1 MKKEPIKLSAEE
13 QRYLQEVLKKAN
25 KKPTGLYFFIA
36 IVGLFMATI
45 GAQGFWSFYK
55 SLRSKTTAQVIDNYS
70 YKSGK
75 YSYYDIIAIKTGTTD
90 TLHFSERSP
99 SAAIGQTIEIWDVAD
114 DIWIKPFFLRE
125 KSDRPPSQELFTG
138 FLRHDSGLGTFF
150 LLMGS
155 FITALMLL
163 SIQHNPKE

>member
-1 MKKEPIKLSAEE
+1 LTLIFFGLLGVLFYVFRSIHKEHLKL
-13 QRYLQEVLKKAN
+13 QITTTKLKKAN

-75 YSYYDIIAIKTGTTD
+75 
-90 TLHFSERSP
+90 
-99 SAAIGQTIEIWDVAD
+99 
-114 DIWIKPFFLRE
+114 
-125 KSDRPPSQELFTG
+125 LFV
-138 FLRHDSGLGTFF
+138 
-150 LLMGS
+150 S
-155 FITALMLL
+155 F
-163 SIQHNPKE
+163 NWEEGRV